1 MPSATG
7 VLSKPA
13 RQTSEVFG
21 EATRVCN
28 PAWSRAE
35 LVCFLQ
41 AIELGRL
48 LSTSPLPILV
58 HVGGNAT
65 HVSCFEGIARLCQM
79 LHPRSEGGDICHNL
93 TIPDG
98 RQPAEGSYPR
108 ALGTLGPDCPWF
120 TSPELRPAPLLQ
132 SEQGQAGFLPPGAA
146 VCVPH
151 PLGAGNARIQVSK
164 PP

>member
-93 TIPDG
+93 LTECVDLELG
-98 RQPAEGSYPR
+98 RETLAQRRDSARRPSPNRRGSSN
-108 ALGTLGPDCPWF
+108 GTK
-120 TSPELRPAPLLQ
+120 A
-132 SEQGQAGFLPPGAA
+132 
-146 VCVPH
+146 
-151 PLGAGNARIQVSK
+151 
-164 PP
+164 